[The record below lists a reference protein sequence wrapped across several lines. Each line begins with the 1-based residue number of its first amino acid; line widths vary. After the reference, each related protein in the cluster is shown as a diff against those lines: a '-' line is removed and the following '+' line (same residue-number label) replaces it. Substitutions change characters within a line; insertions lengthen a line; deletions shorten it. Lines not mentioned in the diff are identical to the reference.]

1 MSDNKSY
8 RGPLDRSKVAGNEPY
23 EMRYLVDKMSREFPD
38 HSKKDVQQAAKESVA
53 VKQFHN
59 SRPMIENSIRLKLRN
74 R

>member
-8 RGPLDRSKVAGNEPY
+8 RGPLDRSKVAGGEAY
-23 EMRYLVDKMSREFPD
+23 EMRYLVDKMAREFPS
-38 HSKKDVQQAAKESVA
+38 HSRKQVEQAAKESVS

-59 SRPMIENSIRLKLRN
+59 SRPMIENSIRLKLKN